1 MNEQKPSQAS
11 ENKISAKKPF
21 EAPQMEKLDIALT
34 EASPTI
40 IQFIPDGSTPY
51 TS

>member
-21 EAPQMEKLDIALT
+21 EAPRMERLDIALT
-34 EASPTI
+34 EGSAQNFHGVYDGNATYAS
-40 IQFIPDGSTPY
+40 
-51 TS
+51 